1 MNHRA
6 ALRNILIGLVLLA
19 LLAAVLV
26 WAWQAAREQLARQVA
41 AALGPQASVGSLT
54 LEGFEVVVQDLRLP
68 GPAQWPAADQLRAA
82 EIRLQ
87 PAWRSLLGV
96 LGDSPVVRIDSIA
109 VRQAY
114 LSVLRQRDGRIVL
127 LPDLLGKPAATEPGT
142 PLPRLQIGRIELADS
157 QIEFIDASIRRTPHR
172 LQLTDIHLQL
182 SDLHLPEL
190 DVRSQLQLTAR
201 LPGPRHT
208 GTLDMNGEMVL
219 ASRDSNIKTQLRG
232 LDLLTVQPYLLQ
244 AADTRI
250 TGGTA
255 DLSLQS
261 AVKQQQLKAPGT
273 LTLNQLTLAEGGS
286 AGATFMGV
294 PRRAVLAF
302 LSDRQG
308 RIELSFTLSG
318 RLDDPSFSLNESFGR
333 ELASSMAGQLGLS
346 LDALARGAGTVGQA
360 AGQAV
365 EQVGRSLRGL
375 FGNP

>member
-6 ALRNILIGLVLLA
+6 ALRNSLISLVLLA
-19 LLAAVLV
+19 LLAGGLA

-82 EIRLQ
+82 EIRIQ

-96 LGDSPVVRIDSIA
+96 LGESPVVRIDSIA

-127 LPDLLGKPAATEPGT
+127 LPDLLGKPTATEPGT
-142 PLPRLQIGRIELADS
+142 PLPRIQIGRIELADS

-172 LQLTDIHLQL
+172 LQLTDIHLQF

-190 DVRSQLQLTAR
+190 DARSQLQLAAR

-208 GTLDMNGEMVL
+208 GTLDVNGDLVL

-365 EQVGRSLRGL
+365 EQVGRSIRGL